1 MWSSAA
7 PTVPSSAWA
16 ARIRPRAAA
25 GDSRTRSDVRTDS
38 ISCSRA
44 SASAVSH
51 RSASTYGNVAG
62 SAVSAMPLSG
72 SARGT
77 PASSS
82 ARSSEPTC
90 APCRRTTTASSF
102 HGTPSSTWS
111 RRSSRAIAACSSD
124 VCGAVQASTV
134 IGASRR
140 DAASSARS
148 TSAPPNRSAN
158 RRIGT
163 SVVPWNEKTCA
174 SGSPATIEVGR
185 RQPGDDRFG
194 GERRVLIVVD
204 QAGGR
209 AVARRRLT
217 PAPPAATAPRSPRRC
232 ARRSRPGTRDRSGRA
247 HSSPSVRPCPL
258 APRCPRG

>member
-1 MWSSAA
+1 MCSRAVA
-7 PTVPSSAWA
+7 TVPSVACA
-16 ARIRPRAAA
+16 ARISPRADA

-38 ISCSRA
+38 TSCSRA

-82 ARSSEPTC
+82 ARSNDPTC

-124 VCGAVQASTV
+124 VWGASHASTV
-134 IGASRR
+134 TPPSARCGV
-140 DAASSARS
+140 SSAM
-148 TSAPPNRSAN
+148 TSAPPNRSAK
-158 RRIGT
+158 RRIGM
-163 SVVPWNEKTCA
+163 SVAPWNEKTCA
-174 SGSPATIEVGR
+174 SASPATTRSVGASPATI
-185 RQPGDDRFG
+185 
-194 GERRVLIVVD
+194 
-204 QAGGR
+204 AS
-209 AVARRRLT
+209 
-217 PAPPAATAPRSPRRC
+217 AA
-232 ARRSRPGTRDRSGRA
+232 
-247 HSSPSVRPCPL
+247 SVESW
-258 APRCPRG
+258 

>member
-1 MWSSAA
+1 M
-7 PTVPSSAWA
+7 
-16 ARIRPRAAA
+16 
-25 GDSRTRSDVRTDS
+25 RTDS

-90 APCRRTTTASSF
+90 EPCRRTTTASSF

-124 VCGAVQASTV
+124 VWGAVQASTV
-134 IGASRR
+134 I
-140 DAASSARS
+140 DASARCGVVS
-148 TSAPPNRSAN
+148 SITSAPPNRSAN
-158 RRIGT
+158 RRTGM
-163 SVVPWNEKTCA
+163 SVAPWNEKTCA

-185 RQPGDDRFG
+185 RQSGDDGFG
-194 GERRVLIVVD
+194 GKRGVLIVVD
-204 QAGGR
+204 QEVVEQRLAVGR
-209 AVARRRLT
+209 HLRRT
-217 PAPPAATAPRSPRRC
+217 AAAAPRSPRRC

-247 HSSPSVRPCPL
+247 HSSPSSPAFVRS
-258 APRCPRG
+258 RRGCRRA